1 MHRGNSTYCA
11 HTKSSFM
18 VVESESPVYSRTVQQ
33 PAASRLQSCTRHS
46 RRRTLFGV
54 TRRSTA
60 ATWCCMPPPRRGP
73 NRDCSTPYWRARV
86 GPKPEGGDALKA
98 WKKECRRQTQV
109 LSRAGLLLV
118 PLSLSPTPSLVCAP
132 SLLRGSPLHTGT
144 LQSDQPMDSGKKS
157 SVLNQCDARYE

>member
-54 TRRSTA
+54 TRRTTA
-60 ATWCCMPPPRRGP
+60 ATWCCMPPPRRGSKLCLFHSVNCRIARSTGCLTRRVW
-73 NRDCSTPYWRARV
+73 NRLDSLDCAQAPGFRTCS
-86 GPKPEGGDALKA
+86 GGKNFWPLGNSVTSHA
-98 WKKECRRQTQV
+98 WCT
-109 LSRAGLLLV
+109 RAGWR
-118 PLSLSPTPSLVCAP
+118 SHHHSSACVCAR
-132 SLLRGSPLHTGT
+132 LCGCHTGAVKT
-144 LQSDQPMDSGKKS
+144 G
-157 SVLNQCDARYE
+157 